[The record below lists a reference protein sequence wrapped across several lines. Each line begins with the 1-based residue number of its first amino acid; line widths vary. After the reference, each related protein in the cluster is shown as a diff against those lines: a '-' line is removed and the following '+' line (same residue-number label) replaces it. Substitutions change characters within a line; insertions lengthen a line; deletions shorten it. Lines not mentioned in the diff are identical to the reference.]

1 MPEWPGS
8 GLQNRVHG
16 FDSRR
21 RLHILS
27 TKEARTARSRG
38 SGLGFDSHNDSLKLA
53 ALLKHGEE
61 AVMERLTPKLRVATP
76 GDASSVEALMKQ
88 STAAIFP
95 AYYNAQQTASSVR
108 YVAQADPMLLVDGTY
123 FVLEAGKEIVACG
136 GWSRRARPYAGS
148 ASSPDDDRLLDPAKE
163 PAHVR
168 AMFVRSDWTRR
179 GLGRLIIQACE
190 TAARQ
195 AGFRRLDL
203 VATLPGVPLYRA
215 CGFTPTGE
223 VADVVLADGVSLPC
237 LAMRKSIGT
246 AAAD

>member
-1 MPEWPGS
+1 VPEWLGS

-27 TKEARTARSRG
+27 TKEARTARSSG

-76 GDASSVEALMKQ
+76 GDTSSVEALMKQ

-163 PAHVR
+163 PAPCASHVR
-168 AMFVRSDWTRR
+168 SV
-179 GLGRLIIQACE
+179 GLDAPWSGP
-190 TAARQ
+190 T
-195 AGFRRLDL
+195 DH
-203 VATLPGVPLYRA
+203 PGVR
-215 CGFTPTGE
+215 
-223 VADVVLADGVSLPC
+223 DGGATSRVPE
-237 LAMRKSIGT
+237 IGPRCNAPRC
-246 AAAD
+246 AALSRLRFHPDG